1 MLLVKGCVELFKYS
15 CMCIKFVIMLNV
27 VLLII
32 FKHTVHDS
40 TIKQT
45 IIVNHFSLHI
55 LVFIDKDYFILTL
68 MYSLFII
75 QFGTCHQAALLSLTT
90 AYNTLLPFQINI
102 SISPER
108 QMFQLT
114 VMGLMKYIEDQNIFY
129 WMKSHNN
136 KLQVIDSASNSSW
149 HFIVNFH
156 FKSLFISISSNTSK
170 QPPLI

>member
-15 CMCIKFVIMLNV
+15 CMCIKFVIM

-32 FKHTVHDS
+32 FKDTVHDS

-90 AYNTLLPFQINI
+90 AYNTLLPFQTNI

-114 VMGLMKYIEDQNIFY
+114 RLWV
-129 WMKSHNN
+129 
-136 KLQVIDSASNSSW
+136 
-149 HFIVNFH
+149 
-156 FKSLFISISSNTSK
+156 
-170 QPPLI
+170 